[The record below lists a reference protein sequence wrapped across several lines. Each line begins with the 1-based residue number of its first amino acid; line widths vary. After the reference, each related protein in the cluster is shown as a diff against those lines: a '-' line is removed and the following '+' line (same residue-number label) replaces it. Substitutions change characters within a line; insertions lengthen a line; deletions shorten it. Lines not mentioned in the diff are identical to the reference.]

1 MTSYSLPAGSMSTL
15 LFTPHTELSLL
26 RLPFRPPLRRRYPIT
41 AGIARFGSG
50 GVSVRCVFVDTFG
63 GGGAIVR
70 DVMATGVVL
79 VGSFGL
85 VSAFDCLTQ
94 RRIIE
99 QKAGSYH
106 VRIAIHGFLAAFQNS
121 TSIEARYFAS
131 LVPFANC
138 LRLLINGLS
147 LSTDERFIKS
157 VSREGNP
164 GELLRGPLYYV
175 LVLIFCALLFWRESP
190 IGVISLAM
198 MCGGDGIADI
208 VGRRFGAVKI
218 PYNQRKSWAG
228 SISMFAFGILVAMG
242 MLYYFSMFGY
252 FELDWL
258 QTLEKVALV
267 SLVATLVESLSTAEV
282 IDDNISVPLVS
293 MITAYTTFYLA
304 F

>member
-1 MTSYSLPAGSMSTL
+1 MASHSLPAGSMSTL
-15 LFTPHTELSLL
+15 FVTAHTKLSFL
-26 RLPFRPPLRRRYPIT
+26 RPPLRRRYPIT
-41 AGIARFGSG
+41 AGLARFRGG
-50 GVSVRCVFVDTFG
+50 GVSVRCVFVDAGGG

-70 DVMATGVVL
+70 DVVATGVVL

-106 VRIAIHGFLAAFQNS
+106 VRIAIHGFLASFQNS
-121 TSIEARYFAS
+121 TSTGARYFAS

-147 LSTDERFIKS
+147 LSTDEHLIKS

-175 LVLIFCALLFWRESP
+175 LVLIFGALLFWRESP

-252 FELDWL
+252 FKLDWR

-282 IDDNISVPLVS
+282 MDDNISVPLVS
-293 MITAYTTFYLA
+293 MITAYTSFYLA

>member
-1 MTSYSLPAGSMSTL
+1 TT
-15 LFTPHTELSLL
+15 
-26 RLPFRPPLRRRYPIT
+26 
-41 AGIARFGSG
+41 
-50 GVSVRCVFVDTFG
+50 
-63 GGGAIVR
+63 
-70 DVMATGVVL
+70 
-79 VGSFGL
+79 
-85 VSAFDCLTQ
+85 
-94 RRIIE
+94 
-99 QKAGSYH
+99 
-106 VRIAIHGFLAAFQNS
+106 
-121 TSIEARYFAS
+121 
-131 LVPFANC
+131 
-138 LRLLINGLS
+138 
-147 LSTDERFIKS
+147 
-157 VSREGNP
+157 
-164 GELLRGPLYYV
+164 
-175 LVLIFCALLFWRESP
+175 
-190 IGVISLAM
+190 
-198 MCGGDGIADI
+198 GIADI